1 MEDLQL
7 IFETG
12 TVYDVRMRGQWSLK
26 VIMAM
31 MNDKSYKDLDINQGM
46 DAVFQWRHLDYSD
59 AAADHDKIVEDLK
72 KYCGMDSYAMTV
84 VFKWLQKI
92 DQENIN
98 VKSSEALF

>member
-1 MEDLQL
+1 
-7 IFETG
+7 
-12 TVYDVRMRGQWSLK
+12 
-26 VIMAM
+26 MA
-31 MNDKSYKDLDINQGM
+31 SS
-46 DAVFQWRHLDYSD
+46 RHSD

-98 VKSSEALF
+98 VKSSNIILMILNDLNYSILHCIWISQKVQYPFVT